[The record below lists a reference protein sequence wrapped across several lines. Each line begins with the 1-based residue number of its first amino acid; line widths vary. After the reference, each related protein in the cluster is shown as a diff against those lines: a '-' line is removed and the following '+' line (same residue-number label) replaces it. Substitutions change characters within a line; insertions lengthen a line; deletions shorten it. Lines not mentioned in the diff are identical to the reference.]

1 MIKCCVV
8 VIGFGMFL
16 LLGFNSEDIWCKLF
30 VGESGIGEIIY
41 FDCSNYLI
49 CFVG

>member
-1 MIKCCVV
+1 M

-16 LLGFNSEDIWCKLF
+16 FLGFNSEEIWCCLF

-41 FDCSNYLI
+41 FDSSNYFI